1 MTANDQGN
9 AGREAFFERFR
20 DDEAF
25 AEALSSAAS
34 MTAALSLAATY
45 GYVITPEAIVHAATA
60 TQPLQ
65 HNHNPLLGTSG
76 ETTGQFGAT
85 DPGDY

>member
-20 DDEAF
+20 DDAAF

-45 GYVITPEAIVHAATA
+45 GYIITPEAIVHAATA
-60 TQPLQ
+60 TRQLQ
-65 HNHNPLLGTSG
+65 HIPLLRTSG
-76 ETTGQFGAT
+76 EATGQFSAT

>member
-1 MTANDQGN
+1 
-9 AGREAFFERFR
+9 
-20 DDEAF
+20 
-25 AEALSSAAS
+25 

-45 GYVITPEAIVHAATA
+45 GYVITPEAIVHAASA

-65 HNHNPLLGTSG
+65 HNPLLGTSG

>member
-1 MTANDQGN
+1 MTANDEGN

-60 TQPLQ
+60 TQSLQ
-65 HNHNPLLGTSG
+65 RNLLHKTS
-76 ETTGQFGAT
+76 EEATSHFGAT

>member
-1 MTANDQGN
+1 MTANHQGN

-65 HNHNPLLGTSG
+65 HNPLLGTSG

>member
-1 MTANDQGN
+1 MTANHQGN

-34 MTAALSLAATY
+34 MTAAVSLAATH
-45 GYVITPEAIVHAATA
+45 GYVITPEAIVQAATA
-60 TQPLQ
+60 TQSLQ
-65 HNHNPLLGTSG
+65 HNPLLRTSG
-76 ETTGQFGAT
+76 EATGQFGVT

>member
-45 GYVITPEAIVHAATA
+45 GYVITPEAIVHAASA

-65 HNHNPLLGTSG
+65 HNPSLGTSG